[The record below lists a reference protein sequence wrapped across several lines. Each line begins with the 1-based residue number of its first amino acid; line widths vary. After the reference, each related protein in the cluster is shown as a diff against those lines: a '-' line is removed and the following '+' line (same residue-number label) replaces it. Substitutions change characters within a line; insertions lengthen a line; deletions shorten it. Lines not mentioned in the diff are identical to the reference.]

1 VSDADPPVRLD
12 RVLKRFGDVTALDG
26 VSLELRAGEI
36 LALLGPNGAGKTT
49 AIGVVLGLRRP
60 DAGEARLFGRDPR
73 EPASRR
79 RVGSTPQELDFPG
92 TLTVTE
98 VLDFAGRHFPER
110 ADVGELLA
118 RFGLEDVARRQ
129 CGGLSGGQRRRLAVA
144 LAFVGDPVV
153 VVLDEPTTGLDV
165 EARKSVW
172 DAIRSHR
179 ARGGS
184 ALLTT
189 HYLEEA
195 EALALRVVVLVS
207 GRIVCEGRPREIAR
221 AHGNGSLEDAFLS
234 LAEADA

>member
-1 VSDADPPVRLD
+1 
-12 RVLKRFGDVTALDG
+12 VTALAG
-26 VSLELRAGEI
+26 VSFELHDGEI

-49 AIGVVLGLRRP
+49 AIGVLLGLRHP
-60 DAGEARLFGRDPR
+60 DSGEARLFGRDPR

-92 TLTVTE
+92 TLTVAE
-98 VLDFAGRHFPER
+98 VLDFAGRHFPAR
-110 ADVGELLA
+110 ADVGELLS
-118 RFGLEDVARRQ
+118 RFGLEEVARRQ

-144 LAFVGDPVV
+144 LAFVGDPAV

-179 ARGGS
+179 SRGGS

-195 EALALRVVVLVS
+195 EKLASRVVVLVS
-207 GRIVCEGRPREIAR
+207 GRVVCEGRPREIAR
-221 AHGNGSLEDAFLS
+221 AYGAGSLEEAFLS
-234 LAEADA
+234 LAEADG